1 MENKLKS
8 YRATLAING
17 VVALL
22 FGVLALFVPNET
34 IRVVAIYFGVLLM
47 VGGIIGVVVSI
58 QNMRKDR
65 PYVSALIN
73 SLVSLVIGIFVV
85 FNTQQSLIIFAI
97 IIGIWALIIGA
108 MQLYIAL
115 KMVRPGT
122 SQRLMVINSVVT
134 LVFGLLLFFNPFES
148 IIAFVYVIGVMAFIF
163 GAIMLFFA
171 VSISTADTHDESLP

>member
-22 FGVLALFVPNET
+22 FGVLALFVPSET
-34 IRVVAIYFGVLLM
+34 IRVVAVYFGILLL
-47 VGGIIGVVVSI
+47 VAGIIGVIVSI
-58 QNMRKDR
+58 QNMRKER

-73 SLVSLVIGIFVV
+73 SLVSLIVGIFVV
-85 FNTQQSLIIFAI
+85 FNAKQSLIVFAI
-97 IIGIWALIIGA
+97 IIGIWALVIGA
-108 MQLYIAL
+108 VQLFIAL
-115 KMVRPGT
+115 KMIKPGT
-122 SQRLMVINSVVT
+122 SQRLMIINSVVT

-148 IIAFVYVIGVMAFIF
+148 IVAFVYIIGVMAVFF

-171 VSISTADTHDESLP
+171 VSIRSSETKPEELI